1 MASTYTTRIGLEKQ
15 GDGENA
21 NTWGLKLN
29 SNVIDLVD
37 EAIAGYETIDLSSG
51 AVSLTD
57 TDGVPNQARNFG
69 LKFTGALTADTTVT
83 IPAKEKIYYIFNDT
97 TENYTIYIKPAGGTA
112 VSVVEAGRSMI
123 AATDGSNINLLESVD
138 PNIYAT
144 KVDVQAVSA
153 TMATSIANVSAT
165 LESRIATVSST
176 MATSINNSNTAI
188 ASLSATVATSI
199 NNSNIA
205 IAANTSSIAVVS
217 STMATSISNTNSRI
231 AATSAALVSS
241 INNRVAK
248 AGDTMTGMLNIGA
261 TPVVSVTSTS
271 MLNVFTSSVWGLDL
285 QSTTTQVV
293 QEFSTGVS
301 ASGPKYS
308 GLIAQQLGTLT
319 YSANAGS
326 NPAVS
331 ATHQFF
337 ANGAGSVKIGS
348 TGIDVSGTV
357 SATNFDGGGS
367 NITNLNAANIDTG
380 VLPAARL
387 SGDYAVNNTG
397 TLGGFSASDFLR
409 VTAESLGTN
418 GYVTLSNG
426 LIIQWGRKSLTSTGG
441 ETLTW
446 NIPFPTACFM
456 ALGVNSTAANAA
468 SNITDGTL
476 GTTAWTGIDT
486 GSNGTYHWIAI
497 GR

>member
-97 TENYTIYIKPAGGTA
+97 TENYTVYIKPAGGTA

-144 KVDVQAVSA
+144 KVEVQAVSA
-153 TMATSIANVSAT
+153 TMATSINNSNVARASLSA
-165 LESRIATVSST
+165 T
-176 MATSINNSNTAI
+176 MATSINNSNVAR
-188 ASLSATVATSI
+188 AALSATVATSI

-231 AATSAALVSS
+231 AATSLALATSISNSNTAIATVSS
-241 INNRVAK
+241 TLESR
-248 AGDTMTGMLNIGA
+248 
-261 TPVVSVTSTS
+261 
-271 MLNVFTSSVWGLDL
+271 
-285 QSTTTQVV
+285 
-293 QEFSTGVS
+293 
-301 ASGPKYS
+301 
-308 GLIAQQLGTLT
+308 IA
-319 YSANAGS
+319 
-326 NPAVS
+326 
-331 ATHQFF
+331 
-337 ANGAGSVKIGS
+337 
-348 TGIDVSGTV
+348 TV
-357 SATNFDGGGS
+357 SANLTSGAFVVGKAVTATNAASASNAGTLDGLDS
-367 NITNLNAANIDTG
+367 TYFTNAANIATG
-380 VLPAARL
+380 ILAAARL
-387 SGDYAVNNTG
+387 SGDYNINNTG
-397 TLGGFSASDFLR
+397 TLDGYNGSDFLR
-409 VTAESLGTN
+409 VTASSLGTN
-418 GYVTLSNG
+418 GYIKFSNN
-426 LIIQWGRKSLTSTGG
+426 LIIQWGRKYLPSSGG
-441 ETLTW
+441 TLTW
-446 NIPFPTACFM
+446 NTPFSSACFM
-456 ALGVNSTAANAA
+456 ALGVDSTNTNGA
-468 SNITDGTL
+468 SNLAGGTI
-476 GTTAWTGIDT
+476 GTTSWSGMDVGATA
-486 GSNGTYHWIAI
+486 TYNWIAI
-497 GR
+497 GV

>member
-37 EAIAGYETIDLSSG
+37 EAVAGYETIDLSSG
-51 AVSLTD
+51 AVTLTD
-57 TDGVPNQARNFG
+57 TNGVPNQARNFG

-97 TENYTIYIKPAGGTA
+97 TENYTVYIKPAGGTA

-144 KVDVQAVSA
+144 KVEVQAVSA
-153 TMATSIANVSAT
+153 TMATSINNSNVARASLSA
-165 LESRIATVSST
+165 T
-176 MATSINNSNTAI
+176 MATSINNSNVAR
-188 ASLSATVATSI
+188 AALSATVATSI

-231 AATSAALVSS
+231 AATSLALATSISNSNTAIATVSS
-241 INNRVAK
+241 TLESR
-248 AGDTMTGMLNIGA
+248 
-261 TPVVSVTSTS
+261 
-271 MLNVFTSSVWGLDL
+271 
-285 QSTTTQVV
+285 
-293 QEFSTGVS
+293 
-301 ASGPKYS
+301 
-308 GLIAQQLGTLT
+308 IA
-319 YSANAGS
+319 
-326 NPAVS
+326 
-331 ATHQFF
+331 
-337 ANGAGSVKIGS
+337 
-348 TGIDVSGTV
+348 TV
-357 SATNFDGGGS
+357 SANLASGSFVVNNATNATNATNAGTLDGLDS
-367 NITNLNAANIDTG
+367 TYFTNAANLVSGI
-380 VLPAARL
+380 LPAARL

-418 GYVTLSNG
+418 GYVKLSNG
-426 LIIQWGRKSLTSTGG
+426 LIIQWGRRSLPSSGG
-441 ETLTW
+441 TITW
-446 NIPFPTACFM
+446 NIPFTTACYM
-456 ALGVNSTAANAA
+456 AIGNDSSNQNGSANMV
-468 SNITDGTL
+468 GTL
-476 GTTAWTGIDT
+476 STTGWTGDVAAT
-486 GSNGTYHWIAI
+486 ATYNWIAI
-497 GR
+497 GK